1 MHAPFV
7 PSVPG
12 PRPALHNASTMS
24 GPCTCGYIIFQ
35 GLLML
40 SARAIQEAQAMRRE
54 YGDVMA
60 QLAERER
67 GLARTRQGMR
77 DARLERIAAVRKEA
91 SRQAARFARLAS
103 IADSV
108 GATAALAPPAPTGD
122 DDAAWTDYVRRLD
135 AAVREIEAALGDAGA
150 VFADKVRAALAMTT
164 AAPSIDEVLAGYA
177 QQRAWRPG
185 LDAAQAERFRATAAR
200 VLARLELADGAP
212 LPAELEALAQ
222 GDRSR
227 ADARARR
234 SARDQLRLAVQRSFR
249 SHTLRQRTES
259 DEAQGDARG
268 DARRRAGAAPARA
281 RACRRRCRTRST
293 TTLARVDARPCSTTR
308 RSIASARRRQ
318 QRRSCSQQSLRDLGY
333 EVEDIEST
341 LFVDGGTRAL
351 PPRRLGQLFRAPA
364 RRSERERTI
373 NFNVVRASGDEETA
387 ERRRQDALAEDR
399 WCAEFPKL
407 LQTLEARGLALDVT
421 RRLEAGEVPVQVV
434 DASSL
439 PRIEQDDDASPR
451 AAPKARPIS

>member
-185 LDAAQAERFRATAAR
+185 LDAAQSDRFRATAAR

-212 LPAELEALAQ
+212 LPAELEALAREIVLAPTL
-222 GDRSR
+222 DR
-227 ADARARR
+227 AEALAT
-234 SARDQLRLAVQRSFR
+234 QLRLAVHEASVA
-249 SHTLRQRTES
+249 HDAQRTES
-259 DEAQGDARG
+259 DEA
-268 DARRRAGAAPARA
+268 RAMLEAMPEDAPAPLLRA
-281 RACRRRCRTRST
+281 LEHVAAGVARLDEELRKSSRSVLDDASVDRERATQAAAAIVLT
-293 TTLARVDARPCSTTR
+293 
-308 RSIASARRRQ
+308 
-318 QRRSCSQQSLRDLGY
+318 QSLRDLGY

-341 LFVDGGTRAL
+341 LFLEGGSAHFRRAGWDNYFVRLRVDPNA
-351 PPRRLGQLFRAPA
+351 A
-364 RRSERERTI
+364 SI
-373 NFNVVRASGDEETA
+373 NFNVVRASGDADSA

-407 LQTLEARGLALDVT
+407 MQTLEARGLKLSVT
-421 RRLEAGEVPVQVV
+421 RRLDAGEVPVQVV